1 MKSTRRVR
9 GKNIRKSRRIRKSR
23 KSNRKKTRSRRRVR
37 KGGFFS
43 LGINEGIFKNWKRKF
58 PMKND
63 CCPCVFSFLG
73 LPDYEVLQ
81 LKAQFQN
88 WSKGMEVVDIEN
100 VFKSTNSDYDF
111 KFGKS
116 NQNLSGPDRNKKLDT
131 AMTWLKK
138 NIPKGA
144 ATVGGIQSC
153 GGSTQSP
160 ACPTSAVSPW
170 APRHCFLIGNDE
182 SQGLYLADVQAEK
195 VYIGNQEIKKWLM
208 NPPNKDGDVN
218 QDMQT
223 EFLWILLSGRKN
235 KGKPT
240 DWDKPLKVIHPTVA
254 QAASRDAELGVADME
269 IDD

>member
-1 MKSTRRVR
+1 MKSTR
-9 GKNIRKSRRIRKSR
+9 KTIRKSRRIRKSR
-23 KSNRKKTRSRRRVR
+23 KRNRKKTRSRGRVR

-43 LGINEGIFKNWKRKF
+43 LGINENMFKNWKRKF

-81 LKAQFQN
+81 LKAQFQS

-116 NQNLSGPDRNKKLDT
+116 NQNLSGPDRKKKLDT

-144 ATVGGIQSC
+144 ATVGGIQWC
-153 GGSTQSP
+153 GGSIQSST
-160 ACPTSAVSPW
+160 CPTSAYSPW
-170 APRHCFLIGNDE
+170 AARHCFLIGNDE

-195 VYIGNQEIKKWLM
+195 VYVGNQEIKKWLM
-208 NPPNKDGDVN
+208 NPPNKDGGAN

-223 EFLWILLSGRKN
+223 EFLWILLSGRKDSTGN
-235 KGKPT
+235 P
-240 DWDKPLKVIHPTVA
+240 DWSEPLRVIHPDAA
-254 QAASRDAELGVADME
+254 QDAELGVADME
-269 IDD
+269 ID